1 MGKIDHLK
9 STKKIYNTSLSHS
22 SFGNS
27 FGYPTTN
34 HFWDYINLMGMVLI
48 VHTRHLTYFGRFLP
62 FSRIRTLI
70 DGVEGGHADHL
81 TNPTAHDES
90 PFVSYLLKLNR
101 KIISETYFVPGLRIK
116 LEVGS
121 SSLSYSANIKWRL
134 VRHEPWALRFTSTLG
149 WPRCP
154 FSCAI

>member
-1 MGKIDHLK
+1 
-9 STKKIYNTSLSHS
+9 
-22 SFGNS
+22 
-27 FGYPTTN
+27 
-34 HFWDYINLMGMVLI
+34 MVLI

-101 KIISETYFVPGLRIK
+101 KIGLYSYAS
-116 LEVGS
+116 VQFWCQ
-121 SSLSYSANIKWRL
+121 SSLVIVGKK
-134 VRHEPWALRFTSTLG
+134 E
-149 WPRCP
+149 
-154 FSCAI
+154 

>member
-1 MGKIDHLK
+1 MA
-9 STKKIYNTSLSHS
+9 NS
-22 SFGNS
+22 SGQDVNRK
-27 FGYPTTN
+27 PPVAA
-34 HFWDYINLMGMVLI
+34 LM
-48 VHTRHLTYFGRFLP
+48 TLP
-62 FSRIRTLI
+62 LSRIRILI

-121 SSLSYSANIKWRL
+121 SSLSYSANIK
-134 VRHEPWALRFTSTLG
+134 
-149 WPRCP
+149 
-154 FSCAI
+154 